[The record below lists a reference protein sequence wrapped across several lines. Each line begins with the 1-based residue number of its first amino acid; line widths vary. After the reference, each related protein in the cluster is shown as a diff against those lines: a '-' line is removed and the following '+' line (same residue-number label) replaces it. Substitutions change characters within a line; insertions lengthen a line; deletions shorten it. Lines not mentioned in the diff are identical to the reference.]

1 MERWARTTAI
11 RQCEG
16 FTDRSITVA
25 AQNLS
30 HAMKSCFCCKIN
42 TSMNAHPTLSRR
54 RFLAASAAVNCAGE
68 SPAQHKIASVKAY
81 PIKVAG
87 MAGGA
92 VPKFTSD
99 FDRARWIGPFSQLG
113 GAILVEIKTE
123 QGLTGYGMGG
133 GGGAAAFIIEH
144 HLGPLITGA
153 SALNVEAIWEQM
165 YSSTLLYGRK
175 GVTIMAIS
183 GVDNALWDIRG
194 KHAGQPV

>member
-1 MERWARTTAI
+1 MPLRAS
-11 RQCEG
+11 
-16 FTDRSITVA
+16 F
-25 AQNLS
+25 
-30 HAMKSCFCCKIN
+30 
-42 TSMNAHPTLSRR
+42 SRR
-54 RFLAASAAVNCAGE
+54 RFLTAAAASSAFGADTKL
-68 SPAQHKIASVKAY
+68 KIASVKAY

-92 VPKFTSD
+92 LPKFTSD
-99 FDRARWIGPFSQLG
+99 FDPARSRWIGPFSQLG

-133 GGGAAAFIIEH
+133 GGGAGAYIIEH

-153 SALNVEAIWEQM
+153 NALNVEAIWEQM
-165 YSSTLLYGRK
+165 YSSTLFYGRK

-194 KHAGQPV
+194 KHAGQPVYKLLGAPNRDKIPAYSTRFAVA